1 MNAKTYY
8 KHIQELWQ
16 GATGDLELYATI
28 NAEAELGELFGA
40 YAKYIRGDYDIEILF
55 DRLRKELG
63 DWLWMYVA
71 VNKEYPVWSDRLDM
85 LSMSEVFNILRTP
98 NSQYLAAILG
108 YKSWEE
114 VADDNIAKLMDRKQ
128 RGVLKGDGDER

>member
-108 YKSWEE
+108 YKSWGE